1 MGGGS
6 RPRSSTTSGW
16 PEEMSVQ
23 QEPLG
28 ARYLIVNADDFGASP
43 GVNRGVA
50 LAHEHGIVTSASL
63 MVHGQDVDA
72 AAELARQHPALSIG
86 LHVDIAEWEYR
97 DGSWFARYERV
108 PADDADALRQEVV
121 AQLGTFERLIRRP
134 PTHLDSHQ
142 HAHRVEPLRSIL
154 TEVAEDLKIPLRHE
168 SGPAVYCGSF
178 YGQSARGEPFLEGI
192 SLTALFRVLDELGD
206 GITELGC
213 HPAEIADLDTSYKD
227 ERLAELA
234 VLCDPRVRPAL
245 AERRIVL
252 ASFLDVTIP

>member
-108 PADDADALRQEVV
+108 PADDAYALRQEVV